1 MSYYLKMPLLYSRDG
16 DAIKFVRAAGLTD
29 PTHIEALH
37 YLVNELKNNN
47 LWTKINTLYPFVGGT
62 ATTHKYNLKDPRD
75 LDAAFRITFAGGI
88 THNSD
93 GVTFDGING
102 FGNTHLIPSNNF
114 ALDSECLFA
123 YSRTSAAAAVNAI
136 DMGAANTIKQRD
148 QLQIRTSTNNMI
160 TSINSTSSGG
170 NISTTNTDGQGFY
183 TSSRTSSTDLR
194 HFKNGSQLGSTNVT
208 ANNGARSGLKLYIGA
223 RNLSNAG
230 NGFVNRNFALMG
242 TSSGLTSTEVSTLY
256 TIVQQYQTI
265 LNRQV

>member
-256 TIVQQYQTI
+256 TIVQQYQTR
-265 LNRQV
+265 LGRQI

>member
-1 MSYYLKMPLLYSRDG
+1 MKTGFRTK
-16 DAIKFVRAAGLTD
+16 DADVIAFIKATGITGGTEFSA
-29 PTHIEALH
+29 IN
-37 YLVNELKNNN
+37 YLVLDLKNKG

-114 ALDSECLFA
+114 ALNSECLFA
-123 YSRTSAAAAVNAI
+123 YSRTSAAAAVGAV
-136 DMGAANTIKQRD
+136 DMGCAVNVNVRD
-148 QLQIRTSTNNMI
+148 QLQIRTSANYML
-160 TSINSTSSGG
+160 TSINSNSGGG
-170 NISTTNTDGQGFY
+170 NITTINTDGQGFY

-208 ANNGARSGLKLYIGA
+208 ANNGARSNIKLYIGA
-223 RNLSNAG
+223 RNVSNAG
-230 NGFVNRNFALMG
+230 NAFVNRNFALMG